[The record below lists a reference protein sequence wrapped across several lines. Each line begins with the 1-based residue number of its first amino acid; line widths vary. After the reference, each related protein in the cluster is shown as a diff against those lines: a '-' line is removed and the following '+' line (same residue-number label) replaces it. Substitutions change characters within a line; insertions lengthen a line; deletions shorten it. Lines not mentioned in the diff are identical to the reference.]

1 MNIRLAQT
9 ILGVSIDDD
18 KSLIRSRWRKLALLH
33 HPDRGGDAEKF
44 RMAADAYQ
52 TLMDPILAE
61 PQSGIMKL
69 GGPAPR
75 RKTNRLRYVN
85 PWYWEEQTWLEEEF
99 GHLGFWT
106 RKGRRR

>member
-9 ILGVSIDDD
+9 ILGVSIDDE
-18 KSLIRSRWRKLALLH
+18 KSLIRSKWRKLALIH

-52 TLMDPILAE
+52 TLIDPIAAAT
-61 PQSGIMKL
+61 QSGIMRL
-69 GGPAPR
+69 NGPAP
-75 RKTNRLRYVN
+75 KKVHKRLRYVN
-85 PWYWEEQTWLEEEF
+85 PWYWEEQEWLEKEF

-106 RKGRRR
+106 RRGTRR